1 MRATDLK
8 PEHKTIL
15 ITGCSSGIGRYC
27 AISLHKKGYRV
38 FASARKAAD
47 VAELQALGLTAI
59 QLDLNNSDSIK
70 SAVEHIM
77 QITNQQLFAL
87 FNNAGFGQPG
97 AVEDLSR
104 EAIRQQF
111 ETNVFGTLELT
122 NAVLPIMRQQGYGRI
137 IQNSSVLGLI
147 SLPFRGAYNASKHAL
162 EGLTDTLRLELNA
175 TAIKVSLIEPG
186 PITSQFRANA
196 YRQFLNNIDQSK
208 SPFRALYARLSKR
221 LSDNVASPPFNL
233 GPEAVEKVL
242 RQALE
247 AKNPQARYYVTFP
260 THLFAFLKRGL
271 THRMLDKICLRAAG
285 DEAKQLIT
293 PPSRS

>member
-8 PEHKTIL
+8 PEQKTIL

-27 AISLHKKGYRV
+27 AISLHKMGYRV
-38 FASARKAAD
+38 FATARKATD
-47 VAELQALGLTAI
+47 VAELQALGLTAV
-59 QLDLNNSDSIK
+59 QLDLNSSTSIK
-70 SAVEHIM
+70 SAVKHILEM
-77 QITNQQLFAL
+77 TNQQLFAL

-111 ETNVFGTLELT
+111 ETNVFGNLELT

-137 IQNSSVLGLI
+137 IQNSSVLGLV

-196 YRQFLNNIDQSK
+196 YQQFLNNIDQAK
-208 SPFRALYARLSKR
+208 SPFRTLYARLSKR
-221 LSDNVASPPFNL
+221 LSNTLTDPPFTL
-233 GPEAVEKVL
+233 GPEAVLHVL
-242 RQALE
+242 MKALE

-260 THLFAFLKRGL
+260 THLFALLKRTL
-271 THRMLDKICLRAAG
+271 SHRMLDKICLRAAG

-293 PPSRS
+293 PP